1 MGRGREGLLCTTPA
15 PAPPLCP
22 MGAARATGT
31 QATQCPEAP
40 SPGVPSQDPV
50 VRPGPTGHI
59 SQAVSA
65 FFFFFFNSALIIIL
79 YIRRD
84 LEIIKHQSAGEQP
97 G

>member
-1 MGRGREGLLCTTPA
+1 MHNASPSTA
-15 PAPPLCP
+15 PLPHGGCLGHGHP
-22 MGAARATGT
+22 GYG
-31 QATQCPEAP
+31 QCPEAP
-40 SPGVPSQDPV
+40 SPGVPSLDPV

-65 FFFFFFNSALIIIL
+65 FFFFNSALIIIL
-79 YIRRD
+79 YICRD